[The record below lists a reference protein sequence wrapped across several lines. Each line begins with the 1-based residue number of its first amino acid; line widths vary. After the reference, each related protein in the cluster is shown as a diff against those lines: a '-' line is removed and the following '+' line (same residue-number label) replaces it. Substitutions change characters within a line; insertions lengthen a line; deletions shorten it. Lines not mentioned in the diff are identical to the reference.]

1 MFNDMGQILGF
12 LAACFV
18 TVGAML
24 AMLTYAEATLDR
36 EIAERRGLLSRLR
49 PAQPE
54 LAPIE
59 VTNEPAEVR
68 RIA

>member
-36 EIAERRGLLSRLR
+36 EVAERRGLLSRLR
-49 PAQPE
+49 HTQPE
-54 LAPIE
+54 LAPVE
-59 VTNEPAEVR
+59 AHPEAAEVR
-68 RIA
+68 RVA